1 MDRSFGFLPKREK
14 SVKADGRAL
23 GLSEDRGTGTD
34 GARGENAGNGVSRFV
49 SLVYDIG
56 DTAVFALI
64 CIVLL
69 FTFLVR
75 VVGVEGDSMNNT
87 LQTQD
92 RLLLLVAGYTPE
104 RGDIV
109 VVDRYTQEPLIKRV
123 IALEGDII
131 DIDPETYEVSVNGE
145 VLDEPYVST
154 PTDLK
159 DFSGPQ
165 EVPEG
170 KVFVMGDNRTYSK
183 DSRTAEIGFVD
194 ASDIVGRA
202 IFRIW
207 PFSSA
212 GML

>member
-1 MDRSFGFLPKREK
+1 MDRSFGFLPKRKKNINAE
-14 SVKADGRAL
+14 DRTF
-23 GLSEDRGTGTD
+23 GLSKNRSPRSDSGKDNPD
-34 GARGENAGNGVSRFV
+34 GSVSRFV
-49 SLVYDIG
+49 SLAYDIG

-69 FTFLVR
+69 FTFLIR

-87 LQTQD
+87 LKTQD

-131 DIDPETYEVSVNGE
+131 DIDPETHEVSVNGE
-145 VLDEPYVST
+145 VLDEPYIST
-154 PTDLK
+154 QTDLK

-165 EVPEG
+165 TVPEG
-170 KVFVMGDNRTYSK
+170 MVFVMGDNRTYSK

-207 PFSSA
+207 PFGSA
-212 GML
+212 GAL

>member
-23 GLSEDRGTGTD
+23 GLSEDRGTGT
-34 GARGENAGNGVSRFV
+34 GGEQGENAGNGVSR
-49 SLVYDIG
+49 VYDIG

-64 CIVLL
+64 CIVVL

-131 DIDPETYEVSVNGE
+131 DIDPETHEVSVNGE

-183 DSRTAEIGFVD
+183 DSRTDEIGFVD
-194 ASDIVGRA
+194 ASDVVGRA

-207 PFSSA
+207 PFSRA
-212 GML
+212 GTL

>member
-1 MDRSFGFLPKREK
+1 MAEK
-14 SVKADGRAL
+14 LKIIPL
-23 GLSEDRGTGTD
+23 GGLNEIGKNLT
-34 GARGENAGNGVSRFV
+34 
-49 SLVYDIG
+49 VYEYG
-56 DTAVFALI
+56 
-64 CIVLL
+64 
-69 FTFLVR
+69 
-75 VVGVEGDSMNNT
+75 
-87 LQTQD
+87 
-92 RLLLLVAGYTPE
+92 
-104 RGDIV
+104 GDIV

-131 DIDPETYEVSVNGE
+131 DIDPETHEVSVNGE

-183 DSRTAEIGFVD
+183 DSRTDEIGFVD

-207 PFSSA
+207 PFSRA
-212 GML
+212 GTL

>member
-1 MDRSFGFLPKREK
+1 MDRSFGFLPKRK
-14 SVKADGRAL
+14 KGADGKASAPAKDRRPHA
-23 GLSEDRGTGTD
+23 GGGEDTPGS
-34 GARGENAGNGVSRFV
+34 GVSRFV

-69 FTFLVR
+69 FTFLIR

-87 LQTQD
+87 LKTQD

-123 IALEGDII
+123 IALEGDVI
-131 DIDPETYEVSVNGE
+131 DIDPETHAVSVNGE
-145 VLDEPYVST
+145 VLDEPYIST
-154 PTDLK
+154 QTDLK

-165 EVPEG
+165 KVPEG
-170 KVFVMGDNRTYSK
+170 MVFVMGDNRTYSK
-183 DSRTAEIGFVD
+183 DSRTAEIGFVE

-202 IFRIW
+202 VFRIW
-207 PFSSA
+207 PFGSA
-212 GML
+212 GAL